1 MSYVKRG
8 AETLKIR
15 RIFALIISVV
25 ILGTAIATPLSAF
38 ATVTADTGELQ
49 VLPGNTQS
57 SSPSYSMAWLDNIII
72 RDDASAI
79 TAATV
84 IPRAEYP
91 YSKTYEEFIREVN
104 HFSLLNTIDEKTVEE
119 SYDTIL
125 EVLYYM
131 VTAVGMTDNQDIM
144 RGFLT
149 DYGIKLPANPTAKDN
164 IKMSVVYAAL
174 KYNAIYVLYNKPVEF
189 SRGLTL
195 DAAAVVILSA
205 VTGVNLPSGIN
216 TVSGF
221 GVLCVKN
228 YVEEFEQLPISKN
241 PDNSEIF
248 HWAKILTAASN
259 DYEVPLVQYDL
270 TTQAQKDYVDYA
282 YYASIL
288 KTIYDVDINPIYL
301 VMADQNPADD
311 SVASLILRTMLD
323 EKSVAYDSN
332 SSSEKLFKLACE
344 NGYFQLDNE
353 FYSDVFNYDIDVDKK
368 CEKLWF
374 TPFALADQLEGSNQY
389 VSIML
394 GDKKMVHAATA
405 YAPLDPSKPKETVT
419 LTVNYDDGKGK
430 VDTVTYKFNVTK
442 VTKQNTA
449 TSENETLN
457 KIQQAVNNVIPQNNG
472 KASEYVNEIF
482 SSIDS
487 KLTTS
492 VDEVV
497 NEATTKNNILSTY
510 PQEDTN
516 VTQKEKTS
524 DGIDF
529 DYLDELFSNT
539 YPTDENGNIITTKS
553 LESASKDED
562 AGASFVEKTVAAIK
576 ENPEAAVA
584 APTSII
590 AVGGILGYIFSKK
603 RKSAEIVDETA
614 NEETE
619 E

>member
-1 MSYVKRG
+1 M
-8 AETLKIR
+8 KIR

-323 EKSVAYDSN
+323 EKNVAYDSN

-497 NEATTKNNILSTY
+497 NESTTKNNILSTY

>member
-1 MSYVKRG
+1 M
-8 AETLKIR
+8 KIR

>member
-1 MSYVKRG
+1 M
-8 AETLKIR
+8 KIR

-323 EKSVAYDSN
+323 EKNVAYDSN

-405 YAPLDPSKPKETVT
+405 YAPLDPSKPKETVA

>member
-1 MSYVKRG
+1 M
-8 AETLKIR
+8 KIR

-323 EKSVAYDSN
+323 EKNVAYDSN

-457 KIQQAVNNVIPQNNG
+457 KIQQAVNNVIPQDNG

>member
-1 MSYVKRG
+1 M
-8 AETLKIR
+8 KIR

-149 DYGIKLPANPTAKDN
+149 DYGIKLPADPTAKDN

-323 EKSVAYDSN
+323 EKNVAYDSN

-457 KIQQAVNNVIPQNNG
+457 KIQQAVNNVIPQDNG

-497 NEATTKNNILSTY
+497 NEAAPKNNILSTY

-614 NEETE
+614 DEETE